1 MRANSSI
8 RVRINEDIKQQAKA
22 VLEDV
27 GLSISDAV
35 SMLLTRTAKEK
46 HLPFK
51 PMQPNKTTLAAMQEL
66 DNKDKETF
74 NSVEDLMADLHD
86 GNTPI
91 LSSV

>member
-1 MRANSSI
+1 MSANSSI

-35 SMLLTRTAKEK
+35 RMLLTRTAKEQ
-46 HLPFK
+46 HLPFE
-51 PMQPNKTTLAAMQEL
+51 PMQPNKKTLAAMQEL
-66 DNKDKETF
+66 DNEDKETF

-86 GNTPI
+86 QKD
-91 LSSV
+91 

>member
-1 MRANSSI
+1 MSANSSV

-35 SMLLTRTAKEK
+35 RMLLTRTAKEQ
-46 HLPFK
+46 HLPFE
-51 PMQPNKTTLAAMQEL
+51 PMQPNKKTLAAMQEL
-66 DNKDKETF
+66 DNKDRETF

-86 GNTPI
+86 EKD
-91 LSSV
+91 

>member
-1 MRANSSI
+1 MSANSSV

-35 SMLLTRTAKEK
+35 RMLLTRIAKEQ
-46 HLPFK
+46 HLPFE
-51 PMQPNKTTLAAMQEL
+51 PMQPNKKTLAAIKEL
-66 DNKDKETF
+66 DNKDRETF

-86 GNTPI
+86 QKD
-91 LSSV
+91 

>member
-1 MRANSSI
+1 MSANSSV

-35 SMLLTRTAKEK
+35 RMLLTRTAKEQ
-46 HLPFK
+46 HLPFE
-51 PMQPNKTTLAAMQEL
+51 PMQPNKKTLAAIKEL
-66 DNKDKETF
+66 DNKDRETF

-86 GNTPI
+86 QKD
-91 LSSV
+91 